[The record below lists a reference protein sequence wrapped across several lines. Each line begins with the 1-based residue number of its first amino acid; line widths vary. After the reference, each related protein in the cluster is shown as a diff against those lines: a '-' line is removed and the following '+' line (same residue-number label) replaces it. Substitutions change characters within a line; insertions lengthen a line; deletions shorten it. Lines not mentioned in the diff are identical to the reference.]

1 MLWQFI
7 ITGFTFGIISS
18 LHCVGMCGPLMFALP
33 IQSPSKTKRIAAIL
47 LYHFGRVITYS
58 VLGFAVG
65 VAGRKIYLAGFQQW
79 FSMGMGILILFLI
92 IQYWIYR
99 KRIQP
104 AFLNRFYATVQRTM
118 IQALKAKG
126 MTSFLFFGV
135 ANGFLPCGM
144 VYMALAGAVA
154 ATEVRESV
162 SFMASF
168 GLGTLPAMMGVAF
181 FREYF
186 SLQIRNSFQRLVPI
200 FISIVAI
207 LLILRGMNLGIPYIS
222 PNLSPAEGSA
232 ISCH

>member
-1 MLWQFI
+1 M
-7 ITGFTFGIISS
+7 
-18 LHCVGMCGPLMFALP
+18 
-33 IQSPSKTKRIAAIL
+33 
-47 LYHFGRVITYS
+47 ITYS
-58 VLGFAVG
+58 VLGFVVG

-79 FSMGMGILILFLI
+79 FSIGMGILILFFI
-92 IQYWIYR
+92 IQYWIFR

-118 IQALKAKG
+118 IRALKAKG
-126 MTSFLFFGV
+126 MTSFLVFGV

-162 SFMASF
+162 LFMASF

-200 FISIVAI
+200 FISMVAI

-222 PNLSPAEGSA
+222 PNLSSAEVPA